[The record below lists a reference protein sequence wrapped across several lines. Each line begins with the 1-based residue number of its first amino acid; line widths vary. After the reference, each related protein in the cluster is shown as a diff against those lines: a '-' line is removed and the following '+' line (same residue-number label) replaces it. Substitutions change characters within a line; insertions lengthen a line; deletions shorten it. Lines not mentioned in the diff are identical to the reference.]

1 MPLDGGG
8 PLTVAALEEG
18 EIDVAILFST
28 NGTIA
33 DKGWVVLTDD
43 KGLFNADNITPV
55 LSQDVIDAYGADVQA
70 LVDSISAA
78 LTTEGLT
85 ELNRRVG
92 IDLEDADAVATD
104 WLTENGFIS

>member
-1 MPLDGGG
+1 MPTTSHPVVSQELLD
-8 PLTVAALEEG
+8 T
-18 EIDVAILFST
+18 
-28 NGTIA
+28 
-33 DKGWVVLTDD
+33 
-43 KGLFNADNITPV
+43 
-55 LSQDVIDAYGADVQA
+55 YGDDVQA

-78 LTTEGLT
+78 LTTEALT